1 MAQDNSQPK
10 IVFHFAVADNGVIG
24 KDNDMPWH
32 VSSDLKRFKAL
43 TMGKPLLMGR
53 RTFESIGRPLP
64 GRTNVVITR
73 DATFSA
79 EGIMIASS
87 IEDAMELCEKDAE
100 DKGVE
105 EIAVIGGGSIYK
117 ALWERAEK
125 LYVTHV
131 HAKPDGDTFVPDID
145 EQIWVQISKE
155 PTVQGER
162 DSAPMTFAIYERR

>member
-1 MAQDNSQPK
+1 MVQEDSQPK

-64 GRTNVVITR
+64 GRANVVITR
-73 DATFSA
+73 DETFSA
-79 EGIMIASS
+79 KGILIASS
-87 IEDAMELCEKDAE
+87 IENAMEICEQDA
-100 DKGVE
+100 DVKGVD

-117 ALWERAEK
+117 ALWDRADR

-131 HAKPDGDTFVPDID
+131 HAEPEGDTFVPDID
-145 EQIWVQISKE
+145 EQVWKQISKDE
-155 PTVQGER
+155 TVQGER

>member
-1 MAQDNSQPK
+1 
-10 IVFHFAVADNGVIG
+10 
-24 KDNDMPWH
+24 
-32 VSSDLKRFKAL
+32 
-43 TMGKPLLMGR
+43 
-53 RTFESIGRPLP
+53 
-64 GRTNVVITR
+64 
-73 DATFSA
+73 
-79 EGIMIASS
+79 
-87 IEDAMELCEKDAE
+87 MELCEKDAE

>member
-1 MAQDNSQPK
+1 MGQDNSQPK

-73 DATFSA
+73 DETFSS
-79 EGIMIASS
+79 EGILIASS
-87 IEDAMELCEKDAE
+87 IEQAMELCEQDAR
-100 DKGVE
+100 DKGVD
-105 EIAVIGGGSIYK
+105 EIAVIGGGSIYQ
-117 ALWERAEK
+117 ALWNQAEK

-131 HAKPDGDTFVPDID
+131 HAEPDGDTFVPDID
-145 EQIWVQISKE
+145 EKIWALVSKQE
-155 PTVQGER
+155 TVQGER

>member
-1 MAQDNSQPK
+1 MMQENSQPK

-64 GRTNVVITR
+64 GRVNVVITR
-73 DATFSA
+73 DETFFA
-79 EGIMIASS
+79 KGILIASS
-87 IEDAMELCEKDAE
+87 IENAMEICEQDADE
-100 DKGVE
+100 KGVD

-117 ALWERAEK
+117 ALWDRADR

-131 HAKPDGDTFVPDID
+131 HAEPEGDTFVPDID
-145 EQIWVQISKE
+145 EQVWKQISKDE
-155 PTVQGER
+155 TVQGER
-162 DSAPMTFAIYERR
+162 DSAPMTFAVYERR